1 MPVAVATARGRH
13 DLTGCGHLDSARS
26 QENVDR
32 FVELIE
38 AINRADIP
46 GALWFM
52 DPEIRFDHRVTALQ
66 GVYTGLEDVRG
77 AFTDFTEHFES
88 VQIRCPDVRDLGDRV
103 LALGTTHATGTGV
116 ETELPFRRAWGAGRQ
131 PSELQIRSRPAFCV
145 RSEGTELNVTSS
157 CQFFECISDRS
168 DVGTV
173 VVSVQ

>member
-1 MPVAVATARGRH
+1 M
-13 DLTGCGHLDSARS
+13 S

-66 GVYTGLEDVRG
+66 GVYTGLEDVRS

-103 LALGTTHATGTGV
+103 LALGTTHATGAGSGV
-116 ETELPFRRAWGAGRQ
+116 ETELPF
-131 PSELQIRSRPAFCV
+131 
-145 RSEGTELNVTSS
+145 
-157 CQFFECISDRS
+157 
-168 DVGTV
+168 TV
-173 VVSVQ
+173 VATFRNGRITHFTDFGDREEALDAAGLRE